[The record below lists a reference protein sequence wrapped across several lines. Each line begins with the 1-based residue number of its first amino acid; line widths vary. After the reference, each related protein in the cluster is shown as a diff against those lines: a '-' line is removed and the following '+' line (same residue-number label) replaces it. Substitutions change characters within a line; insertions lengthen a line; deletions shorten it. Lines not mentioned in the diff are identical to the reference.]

1 MNPTRLTLTVA
12 RHALKRDT
20 DAIDQIAATAHD
32 LAPRSAAGDEQR
44 LRNIPALGPGCPGA
58 IPGTRPDHAITRR
71 KKTHR

>member
-20 DAIDQIAATAHD
+20 DSLDQLVATAAHD

-58 IPGTRPDHAITRR
+58 IPGTRPDHAILIR
-71 KKTHR
+71 KRHR